1 MGLRQPVRRLSVDE
15 LLERAAS
22 VASLAMLREYAEPSP
37 IQIAAIDEY
46 AVLLDSELESL
57 PPYES
62 PTRDRILAQ
71 LDIHWSIFAPIR
83 RLPTELLCEIFS
95 CVQDIYPLRTLQA
108 ATVISHVCFTW
119 RTVARGH
126 GSLWTKVIVGTMN
139 DFDKYCERFLP
150 LARQAPL
157 ELRCDNREILMEL
170 WDRIA
175 SYASRWR
182 RITLVAGLRMLPD
195 LQVLYM
201 ENLERLVVDA
211 YDAPTSTEIS
221 ALDFVVAPR
230 LGHLALT
237 LDALQSE
244 RQLYFPVVQMLTS
257 LDITT
262 DSPFPITLTLPL
274 LKACA
279 STLRSLTLKVRY
291 PLEGPEG
298 SYPTSTSEVF
308 AMEALTFLS
317 LVDPACSLLNIITA
331 PLVEV
336 LILSNV
342 PAYGAAS
349 LLHFLT
355 RGHDARYLTE
365 IRVYKPE
372 NRNIPAWLPCLQLM
386 NSLAVLHFDDLL
398 SNRAFLELL
407 VRHKDTLLPSLKFVN
422 ICQIAR
428 DHKELHDILGGLCRA
443 RARKRFINGQ
453 VAYEELRWVQDYP
466 I

>member
-1 MGLRQPVRRLSVDE
+1 
-15 LLERAAS
+15 
-22 VASLAMLREYAEPSP
+22 MLRTYAEPSP

-46 AVLLDSELESL
+46 AVLLDSELETL
-57 PPYES
+57 PPSES

-95 CVQDIYPLRTLQA
+95 CVQDLYPLRTLQV

-126 GSLWTKVIVGTMN
+126 GSLWTKVIVGTMD
-139 DFDKYCERFLP
+139 DFDRYCERFLP
-150 LARQAPL
+150 LARKAPL
-157 ELRCDNREILMEL
+157 ELRCDDREILLKL

-211 YDAPTSTEIS
+211 YGAPTSTDTS
-221 ALDFVVAPR
+221 VLDCVVAPR
-230 LGHLALT
+230 LRHLALT

-244 RQLYFPVVQMLTS
+244 RQLHVPGVQMLTS

-262 DSPFPITLTLPL
+262 ESPFPVTLTLPL

-279 STLRSLTLKVRY
+279 TTLRSLVLKVRY

-298 SYPTSTSEVF
+298 SYPASTSDVLV
-308 AMEALTFLS
+308 MEALTFLS
-317 LVDPACSLLNIITA
+317 LVDPACALLNIITT

-342 PAYGAAS
+342 PTYGADS

-355 RGHDARYLTE
+355 RGNDAQYLTE
-365 IRVYKPE
+365 LRVYKPE
-372 NRNIPAWLPCLQLM
+372 ERGIPAWLPCLQLM
-386 NSLAVLHFDDLL
+386 NSLKVLHFDDLL
-398 SNRAFLELL
+398 STREFLGLL
-407 VRHKDTLLPSLKFVN
+407 ARQARTLMPSLTCVN
-422 ICQIAR
+422 IGQIVW
-428 DHKELHDILGGLCRA
+428 DHKELYDVVGDLCAA
-443 RARKRFINGQ
+443 RGRKTIINGQ
-453 VAYEELRWVQDYP
+453 VAYEELRWIHDYP
-466 I
+466 LF